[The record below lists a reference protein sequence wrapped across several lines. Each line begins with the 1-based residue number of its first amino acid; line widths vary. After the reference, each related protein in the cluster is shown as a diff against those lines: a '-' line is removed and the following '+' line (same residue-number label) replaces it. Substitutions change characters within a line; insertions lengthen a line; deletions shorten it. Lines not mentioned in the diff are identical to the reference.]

1 MQLLKEKSLNLL
13 EQHITLSNIHYIG
26 CFFSPNYKNFSFIEE
41 NKKMEI
47 YQEISDL
54 LKNDCSVK
62 DNLININVNNCSNN
76 SSIVSLIKSKKKGN
90 IIFQAMNT
98 LKSHNMVSAKS
109 LDIELQN
116 YLSIAIN
123 DDIDELTFWRN
134 NEKVYPK
141 LANLAKK
148 YLSIQATEVP
158 SERIFSSGEYLS
170 KMKYGKLSK
179 VSMMRSSFINYNCEL
194 LEK

>member
-1 MQLLKEKSLNLL
+1 M
-13 EQHITLSNIHYIG
+13 
-26 CFFSPNYKNFSFIEE
+26 FFSPIYKNFSFIEE

-98 LKSHNMVSAKS
+98 LKSHKMVSARS

-116 YLSIAIN
+116 YLSIAVV
-123 DDIDELTFWRN
+123 DDIDELTFW
-134 NEKVYPK
+134 K
-141 LANLAKK
+141 
-148 YLSIQATEVP
+148 
-158 SERIFSSGEYLS
+158 
-170 KMKYGKLSK
+170 
-179 VSMMRSSFINYNCEL
+179 
-194 LEK
+194 

>member
-1 MQLLKEKSLNLL
+1 M
-13 EQHITLSNIHYIG
+13 
-26 CFFSPNYKNFSFIEE
+26 FFSPIYKNFSFIEE

-170 KMKYGKLSK
+170 KMKNGKLSK